1 MLTEKEK
8 SALGWLYNANYDQEI
23 ISERDQ
29 TKHLLWQY
37 NQLDPLDSEARNAL
51 IRKLFAKTGERFL
64 VEQPFYCDFGYN
76 ISVGENFY
84 TNFGCVILDPGKVTI
99 GDNVFL
105 APNVSIYT
113 AGHPLDATQRNE
125 GLEYAYPVTIGDN
138 VWIGGNSCIMP
149 GVTIGSGS
157 VIGAGSVVTKDIP
170 AGVLAV
176 GNPCRVL
183 RKITAEDV
191 LPLRPDKK

>member
-99 GDNVFL
+99 GDNV
-105 APNVSIYT
+105 
-113 AGHPLDATQRNE
+113 
-125 GLEYAYPVTIGDN
+125 
-138 VWIGGNSCIMP
+138 WIGGNSCIMP

-157 VIGAGSVVTKDIP
+157 VIGAGNVVTKDIP